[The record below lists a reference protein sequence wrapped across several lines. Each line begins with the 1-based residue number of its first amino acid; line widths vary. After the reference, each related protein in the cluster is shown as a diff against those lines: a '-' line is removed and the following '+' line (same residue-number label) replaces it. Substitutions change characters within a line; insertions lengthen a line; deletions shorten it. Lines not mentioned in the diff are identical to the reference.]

1 MNEKYLII
9 YHKEDNDGLFSMAI
23 VYNYLVND
31 ERVAKDNIRLFGADY
46 NDLEKLS
53 LDDDI
58 ISDSDYI
65 YITDVSFN
73 TVEKMIQLK
82 EMFEENL
89 VWIDHHKP
97 MIENSVKKGFNDIN
111 GIRDTK
117 HSALYNVFKYLYK
130 DDKEMPEILKI
141 LSAWDS
147 WSYEDEGY
155 EFDLCRY
162 VNIGVNNKYNLKT
175 DEIIHY
181 VYVLLYDPELIFL
194 YESIDELESIGKFE
208 CDVFDRIYENNINMY
223 GDFSWTVNGRSACAL
238 FIQGPSNSQIFKTC
252 KDKVQNGIIF
262 KRLNDSNWVL
272 SLYNTDNQHDFHCGE
287 YLKKYF
293 NGGGHEGAAGCQIS
307 EDKFIEILKKKSI

>member
-181 VYVLLYDPELIFL
+181 VYVLLYDLELISL